1 MTVTYA
7 HIYTR
12 EYLHEQSHTLP
23 GEEDDKKRK
32 QKRAHRK
39 KNGRGMAVR
48 EAKHVI
54 EIGNRGPLGLRVSTQ
69 PAAQLKEQVSLGCNA
84 EEKGK
89 TKTMTKKTHSRS
101 GSLASSGSL
110 VLLPFSAV
118 GGAVLSWV
126 FLKSTI

>member
-39 KNGRGMAVR
+39 KMDGGWLCG
-48 EAKHVI
+48 KQ
-54 EIGNRGPLGLRVSTQ
+54 ST
-69 PAAQLKEQVSLGCNA
+69 
-84 EEKGK
+84 
-89 TKTMTKKTHSRS
+89 
-101 GSLASSGSL
+101 
-110 VLLPFSAV
+110 
-118 GGAVLSWV
+118 
-126 FLKSTI
+126 